1 MCVRRVRGLVT
12 SLGAV
17 AVLLGVPVQSYALFD
32 WLCPPRICYPQTVVT
47 TYSPPFSGEPMGWAP
62 RYNAPPW
69 GQPVPVAAPVVVPV
83 VMPAATTCCYTSAPY
98 ASPVAYPMVTYRPVT
113 TWTYRP
119 QHVPYGVSRVVFYS
133 SPIAGDTAVQRPAY
147 GVAFPATVSRPGCAS
162 CVQSMPVPNV
172 ASPIPSSVPSSSST
186 VFPAPSL
193 PGPLPVT
200 SQPVTVAPGSAA
212 PGQGGTSRYWPL
224 PQNGSSSTSGGSSTG
239 IPTQRLPA
247 PGSSTSPSTSSGPSA
262 PEVTPGPIKTF
273 EQGTQPSPQE
283 RLKPTP
289 DSNTGSEPAKMPTL
303 GSPQGRT
310 AQRSVFRSAVYVQPV
325 SSKSQAGSPDRPR
338 LDTSGWEAAG
348 D

>member
-1 MCVRRVRGLVT
+1 MCVRRVRGVVT
-12 SLGAV
+12 FLGAV
-17 AVLLGVPVQSYALFD
+17 VVLLGVPVRSYALFD
-32 WLCPPRICYPQTVVT
+32 WLCPPRICYPRTVVT

-69 GQPVPVAAPVVVPV
+69 GQPVPVAAPVV
-83 VMPAATTCCYTSAPY
+83 MPAATTCCYTSAPY
-98 ASPVAYPMVTYRPVT
+98 ASSVAYPTVTYRPVT
-113 TWTYRP
+113 TWTYYRP
-119 QHVPYGVSRVVFYS
+119 QIVPYGVSRVVHSAPSVSY
-133 SPIAGDTAVQRPAY
+133 TAVQRPAY
-147 GVAFPATVSRPGCAS
+147 GVALPATVSRPGCAS
-162 CVQSMPVPNV
+162 CVQSEPAPNV
-172 ASPIPSSVPSSSST
+172 ASPIPASIPSSSST

-200 SQPVTVAPGSAA
+200 SQPVTVAPG
-212 PGQGGTSRYWPL
+212 QGGTSRYWPL
-224 PQNGSSSTSGGSSTG
+224 PPNGSVSSGAGSSTG

-247 PGSSTSPSTSSGPSA
+247 PGSSASPNTSSGPSA
-262 PEVTPGPIKTF
+262 PEVTPGPIKTL

-289 DSNTGSEPAKMPTL
+289 DSNTGPEPAKMPTL

-325 SSKSQAGSPDRPR
+325 SSKSQAGSPVRPR
-338 LDTSGWEAAG
+338 LDTGGWEAAG

>member
-1 MCVRRVRGLVT
+1 MCLRQVRGLVT

-17 AVLLGVPVQSYALFD
+17 VVLLGAPVQSYALFD
-32 WLCPPRICYPQTVVT
+32 WLCPPRICYPRTVVT

-98 ASPVAYPMVTYRPVT
+98 ASSIAYPTVTYRPVT

-119 QHVPYGVSRVVFYS
+119 QIVSYGVSRVVYS
-133 SPIAGDTAVQRPAY
+133 APSVGYTAVQRPAY
-147 GVAFPATVSRPGCAS
+147 GVAIPATVSRPGCAS
-162 CVQSMPVPNV
+162 CTQSAPAPNVVSPVP
-172 ASPIPSSVPSSSST
+172 SSIPSSSST
-186 VFPAPSL
+186 VFPAPS
-193 PGPLPVT
+193 
-200 SQPVTVAPGSAA
+200 
-212 PGQGGTSRYWPL
+212 
-224 PQNGSSSTSGGSSTG
+224 
-239 IPTQRLPA
+239 LPA

-273 EQGTQPSPQE
+273 EQGPPPSPQE

-289 DSNTGSEPAKMPTL
+289 DSNTGSEPGKMPTL
-303 GSPQGRT
+303 GNPQGRT

-338 LDTSGWEAAG
+338 LDASGWEAAG